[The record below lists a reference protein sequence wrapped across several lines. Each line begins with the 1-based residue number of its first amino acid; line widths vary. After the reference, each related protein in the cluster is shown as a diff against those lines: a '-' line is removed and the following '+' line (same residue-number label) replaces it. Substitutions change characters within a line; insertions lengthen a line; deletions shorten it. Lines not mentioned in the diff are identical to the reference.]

1 MKTNK
6 ELCAELGSVVGA
18 LNTVVTSGTQ
28 NLLNLGGSINL
39 INEVIKVLNCKPEPD
54 KTADVEEGHCGG

>member
-18 LNTVVTSGTQ
+18 LNTVATSGAQ

-54 KTADVEEGHCGG
+54 KTADVEEGRCGG

>member
-18 LNTVVTSGTQ
+18 LNTVATSGAQ

-54 KTADVEEGHCGG
+54 KTADVEEGHFGS

>member
-18 LNTVVTSGTQ
+18 LNTVATSGAQ

-39 INEVIKVLNCKPEPD
+39 INEVIKVLNCKPEPEKDESD
-54 KTADVEEGHCGG
+54 KEEQ

>member
-18 LNTVVTSGTQ
+18 LNTVTTSGAQ